1 MIRAP
6 LLYTPRSP
14 EFSMPSYYETAD
26 LAKLK
31 EVADGAPALWDKFQ
45 AWYTEVLQEGALT
58 AREKSLIALA
68 VSNALQCPYCIDLH
82 TRGALENNVSIEQMT
97 EALQVAAVI
106 RAGAT
111 LSHGV
116 QMRAV
121 AGQRVEG

>member
-1 MIRAP
+1 
-6 LLYTPRSP
+6 
-14 EFSMPSYYETAD
+14 MPSYYETAD

-45 AWYTEVLQEGALT
+45 AWYSDVLQEGALT

-116 QMRAV
+116 QMRAI
-121 AGQRVEG
+121 ADQRVAD